1 MSEHY
6 CKNCD
11 KSYDDGHCKWT
22 GALHTTGIE
31 CPSFK
36 QKKSEV
42 FKVADRVRVIAGE
55 KRLIELS
62 LGGMSLTGTVG
73 RITRFTTSKKEP
85 IRVAFDARDDGEWGL
100 ATRDLELVEEEYIVG
115 VDLAVPGSDYIAIRT
130 FESGA
135 KDTNPKDALA
145 GKKAPLSTLPT
156 AVMYDVALAMLEG
169 ARKYG
174 RHNYRVMGVLASVYY
189 DAAMGHITSW
199 WEGEDIDAKSGLH
212 HLDKAMASLA
222 VVRDGI
228 HMENWVDD
236 RPPKYPDSSKMMR
249 DHPAVAIIL
258 ENYPDCVEPYTE
270 ENKEVDRTAPT
281 KGGY

>member
-1 MSEHY
+1 VSEHY
-6 CKNCD
+6 CK
-11 KSYDDGHCKWT
+11 SCKTGKGSTCTLT
-22 GALHTTGIE
+22 GATHTTGIE
-31 CPSFK
+31 CPSFR
-36 QKKSEV
+36 QKESEM
-42 FKVADRVRVIAGE
+42 FKVGDRVRVVADE
-55 KRLIELS
+55 ARLAEISLPLIKQGQEGQISDIGLS
-62 LGGMSLTGTVG
+62 TYLSHL
-73 RITRFTTSKKEP
+73 P
-85 IRVAFDARDDGEWGL
+85 IRVLFEDGDSKRNPARL
-100 ATRDLELVEEEYIVG
+100 AAQDLELVEPAVVEGVG
-115 VDLAVPGSDYIAIRT
+115 QPPIRT

-135 KDTNPKDALA
+135 KDINPKDALA

-199 WEGEDIDAKSGLH
+199 WEGEDIDPKSGLH

-236 RPPKYPDSSKMMR
+236 RPPQYPDASKMMR
-249 DHPAVAIIL
+249 DHPAVATIL

-270 ENKEVDRTAPT
+270 KNKKVDRTAPT
-281 KGGY
+281 EGGS